1 MIETEI
7 DIEIIEIVQNNYKI
21 RILIVLSYLRIINRG
36 IKTNICCLCFITCAE
51 YGFVLVENQIEVN
64 PTHVEELRDL
74 IALNTQN
81 ASFATSLVDVK
92 QNTFYIEGLK
102 YELL

>member
-1 MIETEI
+1 M
-7 DIEIIEIVQNNYKI
+7 
-21 RILIVLSYLRIINRG
+21 
-36 IKTNICCLCFITCAE
+36 
-51 YGFVLVENQIEVN
+51 LVENQIEVN

-102 YELL
+102 YAIYRMNYCDFQYHNKKGNKRHLISENNAT

>member
-1 MIETEI
+1 M
-7 DIEIIEIVQNNYKI
+7 
-21 RILIVLSYLRIINRG
+21 LIVFSYLRIINRS
-36 IKTNICCLCFITCAE
+36 IQTNICCLCFITCAE

-102 YELL
+102 YELLRFSIS